1 MSYAEIDRDNME
13 IRIIYP
19 TNSSVKKLVEYEEEL
34 NNYPIK
40 IIPQNTITDEQ
51 MRLLYV
57 LFKQYGEEIGYT
69 MVEMKELLKE
79 MFCFNQEM
87 GDFSLSPYKKN
98 PLTKEQATEF
108 LQFIIEQAIENGV
121 NLYIKDTKTNS
132 KRHISRIVPD
142 IQRYTIKCLKTKIC
156 AVCGDYHSPD
166 NNHFVELDHYDNVSS
181 TATTYD
187 LDDGLQGRF
196 ISLCHKHHL
205 EKHNIGREKFE
216 NKYYLEGIYLNEQL
230 VYDLLDVYPSHFKL
244 FKKRLKEN
252 FYKNIVRRTKWH

>member
-1 MSYAEIDRDNME
+1 MAFVKIDRKNMQ

-19 TNSSVKKLVEYEEEL
+19 TNASAKKVLEYEEEL

-108 LQFIIEQAIENGV
+108 LQFIIEQAIENGI
-121 NLYIKDTKTNS
+121 NLFIKDTKTNS

-142 IQRYTIKCLKTKIC
+142 IQRYTIKCLRQKVCAIC
-156 AVCGDYHSPD
+156 GSIHDPD
-166 NNHFVELDHYDNVSS
+166 NNKFIELDHWDNVNQLGG
-181 TATTYD
+181 YEF
-187 LDDGLQGRF
+187 DDGLQTRF
-196 ISLCHKHHL
+196 ISLCHKHHI
-205 EKHNIGREKFE
+205 EKHNIGREDFSD
-216 NKYYLEGIYLNEQL
+216 KYHIEGVYLNEQL
-230 VYDLLDVYPSHFKL
+230 VYELLDVYPSHFKL

-252 FYKNIVRRTKWH
+252 FYKNIVRRTK

>member
-40 IIPQNTITDEQ
+40 IIPQNTITEEQ

-57 LFKQYGEEIGYT
+57 LFKQYGEELGYT

-79 MFCFNQEM
+79 LFSFNQEI
-87 GDFSLSPYKKN
+87 GEFSLSPYKKN
-98 PLTKEQATEF
+98 PLTKLQATEF
-108 LQFIIEQAIENGV
+108 LQFIIENAIENNI
-121 NLYIKDTKTNS
+121 NLYIKDTKTNIE
-132 KRHISRIVPD
+132 KHISKIVPD
-142 IQRYTIKCLKTKIC
+142 ISRYVIKCLKTKIC
-156 AVCGDYHSPD
+156 AVCGSIHDPD
-166 NNHFVELDHYDNVSS
+166 NNKFIELDHWDNVNQLGG
-181 TATTYD
+181 YEF
-187 LDDGLQGRF
+187 DDGLQTRF

-205 EKHNIGREKFE
+205 EKHNIGREDFSD
-216 NKYYLEGIYLNEQL
+216 KYHIEGVYLNEQL

-244 FKKRLKEN
+244 FRKRLKDGY
-252 FYKNIVRRTKWH
+252 YKNIVRSER

>member
-1 MSYAEIDRDNME
+1 MSYAEIDRENME

-57 LFKQYGEEIGYT
+57 LFKQYGEELGYT
-69 MVEMKELLKE
+69 MIEMKELLKE
-79 MFCFNQEM
+79 MFCFNQEI
-87 GDFSLSPYKKN
+87 GEFSLSPYKKN

-108 LQFIIEQAIENGV
+108 LQFIIEQAIENNI
-121 NLYIKDTKTNS
+121 NLYIKDTKTNIA
-132 KRHISRIVPD
+132 KHISRIVPD

-156 AVCGDYHSPD
+156 AVCGDYHDPN
-166 NNHFVELDHYDNVSS
+166 NNHIIELDHWDNVNQISG
-181 TATTYD
+181 YEF
-187 LDDGLQGRF
+187 DDGLQTRF

-205 EKHNIGREKFE
+205 EKHNIGRESFE

-252 FYKNIVRRTKWH
+252 FYKNIVRSKK